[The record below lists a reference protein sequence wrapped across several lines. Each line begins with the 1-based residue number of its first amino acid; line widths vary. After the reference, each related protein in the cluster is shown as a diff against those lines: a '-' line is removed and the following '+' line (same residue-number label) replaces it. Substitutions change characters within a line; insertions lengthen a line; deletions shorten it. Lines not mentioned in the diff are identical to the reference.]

1 MPNSLQNDE
10 ACRSRTALSMM
21 RHSRMRP
28 VLRAACVMV
37 LGCLGSSSASAAL
50 SDTIFPFLATSYAY
64 DDNLLRLDDVT
75 PGYTGPRS
83 DTSRQIQA
91 GFLFNRPIGRQILSG
106 QAKWSRVSFQHFSD
120 FDYNGK
126 DFLFDW
132 EWHLG
137 NHLDGHAGALY
148 SQTLTPFSDFQ
159 SSDTERNLRT
169 RHRTYVDGGW
179 LFHPS
184 WRLRAG
190 LSRERYSYDLLRLR
204 SADRVE
210 DIGEL
215 GLDYLASSGSK
226 IGVQLR
232 HLKGSYPNR
241 LVNTPFS
248 LVDGYSQDE
257 VKANIYWRYSATTQV
272 QLLAGWVRRSYA
284 DFEGR
289 DSSGTNGRVVV
300 YWAPLAKVR
309 FTGSLWHEFGAVES
323 ALVSSSLNNGA
334 SIAAAWDITSKVR
347 MDAEVRRQKRDFSAA
362 NGLLVSG
369 DISDSTRTES
379 LGLTY
384 APKPS
389 IQLSLNAFRDKR
401 NGAPIINTGSYR
413 AKGASVSASIQF

>member
-1 MPNSLQNDE
+1 MPNSLQNDI
-10 ACRSRTALSMM
+10 ACRSHAADSVM
-21 RHSRMRP
+21 RRARIQP
-28 VLRAACVMV
+28 ALRAACVMI

-91 GFLFNRPIGRQILSG
+91 GFLFNRPVGRQIFSG
-106 QAKWSRVSFQHFSD
+106 QAKWSRVSFQHFND
-120 FDYNGK
+120 LDYNGK

-137 NHLDGHAGALY
+137 SHFDGHAGALY

-159 SSDTERNLRT
+159 TTDTDRNLRT
-169 RHRTYVDGGW
+169 RQRTYVDGGW

-232 HLKGSYPNR
+232 HLKGDYPNR
-241 LVNTPFS
+241 LGNTSFS
-248 LVDGYSQDE
+248 LGDGYTQEE
-257 VKANIYWRYSATTQV
+257 VKANLYWRYSATTQV

-289 DSSGTNGRVVV
+289 DSSGTNGRLDV
-300 YWAPLAKVR
+300 YWAPLGKVR

-334 SIAAAWDITSKVR
+334 SVTATWDMTSKVR
-347 MDAEVRRQKRDFSAA
+347 MDAEVRRLKRDFSAA
-362 NGLLVSG
+362 NGFIASG

-389 IQLSLNAFRDKR
+389 IQLSLNAFRDR
-401 NGAPIINTGSYR
+401 RHGAPLINTGSYR
-413 AKGASVSASIQF
+413 AKGASVSASVQF